1 MAPRKRVGDME
12 LSALLDGRITN
23 AVGWSDGK
31 LAIEERRVLRYYDAE
46 FPARTRRGQSS
57 YVSQDVHDSVEAMHA
72 QLLETFTGSQD
83 LARFAPRGPDD
94 AAYAQQLTDACHYV
108 VHGKNPGY
116 EVFSDVMKAA
126 LMTRFGAAKVSW
138 QVHEEITEEEASQPV
153 SEEALAQ
160 LAAPDEVE
168 EVEAEDQGDGTYRV
182 TIKKR
187 TKRGC
192 PKIEAVPRKELLV
205 SRRAKCLEEAD
216 FVAHRVHKTRGQLKN
231 DHGLSDSQIDDL
243 RDLDDRPL
251 FDEDD
256 DARFRPVDDEGGAI
270 TDDQAPERGRVWVY
284 ECYLRGDFDGDGV
297 EGLYQVVKAGN
308 TIVSRERIKRLP
320 FVVFVPL
327 RRPFSF
333 WGNNFADRVIPV
345 QASKTGLVRA
355 ILDHTAIATNPRLTV
370 VRGTLQN
377 PQELN
382 DDRLGGI
389 VNVNRP
395 DGIQPLMQAPLNPF
409 VFQTLQLLDY
419 DNEDT
424 TGVSRLSQGLNK
436 DALSSQNSGA
446 LVEQLTSNGQTR
458 QKVIARNFA
467 MTFLVPLYQ
476 LVAELL
482 QEHAGDEG
490 FEYIRGEQA
499 AVLPRPA
506 LDVKRDLICELH
518 LGYGEADKEAQKFLA
533 IYALLSQD
541 PTLAPLFGPDKK
553 YRLLV
558 KVLNL
563 KGIQDVGTY
572 LTPPEQAQPPQPDP
586 LKMAEVQLKQQELQL
601 NAAKAQLETMEVQAK
616 IRQMMA
622 KMQLDQQKQDQK
634 VGIEQQ
640 RLDLERAKLALE
652 TMVEQAE
659 VEAMRTAEAA
669 GGENFKAIASPN
681 G

>member
-1 MAPRKRVGDME
+1 MAPRKMGDEE
-12 LSALLDGRITN
+12 LSALLDSRITST
-23 AVGWSDGK
+23 VGWADGK
-31 LAIEERRVLRYYDAE
+31 LSTEERRVLRFYDAE

-83 LARFAPRGPDD
+83 LVRFGPVSAQDVPWAAQTTD
-94 AAYAQQLTDACHYV
+94 AATYV
-108 VHGKNPGY
+108 VHSRNPGY
-116 EVFSDVMKAA
+116 EIFSDVIKSG
-126 LMTRFGAAKVSW
+126 LMTRFGVAKVAW
-138 QVHEEITEEEASQPV
+138 EAEEEITEDTAEGV
-153 SEEALAQ
+153 SEEALLE
-160 LAAPDEVE
+160 LASPDEVE
-168 EVEAEDQGDGTYRV
+168 AVEAEPQDDGSYAVSIRKRV
-182 TIKKR
+182 
-187 TKRGC
+187 KRGY
-192 PKIEAVPRKELLV
+192 PKIAAVPRKELLV
-205 SRRAKCLEEAD
+205 SRRARSLAEAD
-216 FVAHRVHKTRGQLKN
+216 FVAHRVQKTRGQLRN
-231 DHGLSDSQIDDL
+231 DHGLTDAQIDDL
-243 RDLDDRPL
+243 KDTDDRPL

-256 DARFRPVDDEGGAI
+256 EARFRPVDDEGGSI
-270 TDDQAPERGRVWVY
+270 VDDQAPERGRVWVF
-284 ECYLRGDFDGDGV
+284 ECYLRGDFDGSGV
-297 EGLYQVVKAGN
+297 EGLWQVVKAGN

-320 FVVFVPL
+320 FVAYVPL

-345 QASKTGLVRA
+345 QASKTGLTRA

-395 DGIQPLMQAPLNPF
+395 DGIVPLAQAPLNPF

-436 DALSSQNSGA
+436 DALSSQNSGK

-467 MTFLVPLYQ
+467 LTFLVPLYQ

-482 QEHAGDEG
+482 QEHAGDGG
-490 FEYIRGEQA
+490 FEFIRAGEA

-518 LGYGEADKEAQKFLA
+518 LGYGEADKEAEKFLA
-533 IYALLSQD
+533 IYAMLSQD
-541 PTLAPLFGPDKK
+541 PVLAPLFGPDKK
-553 YRLLV
+553 YQLLV
-558 KVLNL
+558 KVLKL
-563 KGIQDVGTY
+563 KGIKDTDTY
-572 LTPPEQAQPPQPDP
+572 LTPPEKAPPPQPDP
-586 LKMAEVQLKQQELQL
+586 LKAAEVALKQQELQL
-601 NAAKAQLETMEVQAK
+601 NQAELQLRTMEVQSK
-616 IRQMMA
+616 IQALMA

-634 VGIEQQ
+634 FYVEEEK
-640 RLDLERAKLALE
+640 LDLERDQFAFSKVIE
-652 TMVEQAE
+652 TAE
-659 VEAMRTAEAA
+659 VDAMQQAEAA
-669 GGENFKAIASPN
+669 GETKFTAIASPN

>member
-1 MAPRKRVGDME
+1 MAPKKVGDE
-12 LSALLDGRITN
+12 DLSALLDSRIHQS
-23 AVGWSDGK
+23 VGWADGR

-83 LARFAPRGPDD
+83 LVRFGPRSQEDV
-94 AAYAQQLTDACHYV
+94 AWAQQLTDAVNYV
-108 VHGKNPGY
+108 VHTHNSGY

-126 LMTRFGAAKVSW
+126 LMGRFGAAKVSW
-138 QVHEEITEEEASQPV
+138 EEHEELVEEETQQPV
-153 SEEALAQ
+153 PMEALAQ
-160 LAAPDEVE
+160 VASQADVE
-168 EVEAEDQGDGTYRV
+168 GVEAEDQGDGTFHATV
-182 TIKKR
+182 KR
-187 TKRGC
+187 KVKRGC
-192 PKIEAVPRKELLV
+192 PKLQAVPRKELLV
-205 SRRAKCLEEAD
+205 SRRARSLDEAD
-216 FVAHRVHKTRGQLKN
+216 FVAHRTQKTRSQLKQL
-231 DHGLSDSQIDDL
+231 GLSEAEIDDL
-243 RDLDDRPL
+243 RDTDDRPL

-284 ECYLRGDFDGDGV
+284 ECYLKGDFDGEGV
-297 EGLYQVVKAGN
+297 EGLWQVVKAAN

-345 QASKTGLVRA
+345 QASKTGLVRS

-395 DGIQPLMQAPLNPF
+395 DGIQPLVQAPLNPF
-409 VFQTLQLLDY
+409 VFQTIQLLDY

-436 DALSSQNSGA
+436 DALSHQNSGA
-446 LVEQLTSNGQTR
+446 MVEQLTSNGQTR

-467 MTFLVPLYQ
+467 TTFLMPMYQ

-490 FEYIRGEQA
+490 FEYISAGGA
-499 AVLPRPA
+499 NVLPRPA
-506 LDVKRDLICELH
+506 LDQRRDLICELH
-518 LGYGEADKEAQKFLA
+518 LGYGEADKEAKKFLE

-541 PTLAPLFGPDKK
+541 PVIAPLFGPDKK
-553 YRLLV
+553 YQLLV

-563 KGIQDVGTY
+563 KGIKDVNTY

-586 LKMAEVQLKQQELQL
+586 LQAAEVALKQQELQL
-601 NAAKAQLETMEVQAK
+601 NQAKMQLETMEVQAK
-616 IRQMMA
+616 IQAMQA
-622 KMQLDQQKQDQK
+622 KMALDQQKQDQK
-634 VGIEQQ
+634 ATIEAE
-640 RLDLERAKLALE
+640 RLTLEKAKLALD
-652 TMVEQAE
+652 TMVETAE
-659 VEAMRTAEAA
+659 VEAMQNAEAA
-669 GGENFKAIASPN
+669 GGEGFKAIASPN